1 MTDNNNLN
9 EFNSFE
15 EQTEKPI
22 DWKSLVMQY
31 IVYWPWIAGCAVVA
45 LVLCFVYLRYQA
57 PVYNVTASVLIKEG
71 DSNKSGRMGGSINM
85 MDAMQT
91 FGMFS
96 MASNFDNEVEVL
108 KSRDLSRKVVRDLNL
123 YISYREPRAFG
134 YAVDLYKQ
142 SPVQVWLTPE
152 EAEKLKGGIRMRF
165 DYVPE
170 GAIKVEA
177 TYVDPQTEEE
187 VDTEKTFPTF
197 PAVWTL
203 PVGTLTLSRDSVGV
217 TAPMTVEAT
226 VASPVAVAA
235 AYSNA
240 LSVEPTSKT
249 TSIAQLALQNTSVT
263 RAKDYLDRLVAI
275 YNDDT
280 NEDKNEVAARTAEF
294 IDERIRIINSELG
307 TTEQE
312 LADFKQQ
319 SGLTNLEADAQLA
332 LQENSAYNQKQAENA
347 TQIRLVEFL
356 RSYINDPKNTWEV
369 IPSNVGLTD
378 QNLSSQIDKYNQML
392 IERKRLLRTS
402 SESNPAV
409 VTLDESIR
417 AMRAN
422 VVTTVESVEKGLQ
435 ITRSDLNR
443 QAEKFSSRISN
454 APRQEKQLI
463 SISRQQEIKANLYLL
478 LLQKREE
485 NAITLAA
492 IANNGRIINTPMASP
507 APVAPKSKMFYLIA
521 LVLGIAVPVGIIYLR
536 NLFRFKIET
545 RSDVEAITS
554 LPIVG
559 DVPLV
564 KGMDTH
570 SIVVH
575 ENRNELME
583 EVYRSVRTNI
593 LYMLQPGQK
602 VILFTSTMNGEGKS
616 SNIGNVAA
624 SLAFMDKKVV
634 VVGLDIRKPGLNKVF
649 GLSPRAQGFTQYL
662 ADPSIDLL
670 SLCQPSS
677 VSKNLYVLP
686 GGPVPPNPTE
696 LVSRQ
701 ALDDAVELL
710 KKHFDYVLLDSAPI
724 GMVTD
729 TQLIARVAD
738 MSVYICRA
746 DYTNKSD
753 FALVNELYHDKK
765 LPNPCVLINA
775 LNMDSRTNG
784 YYYGLGKYGKYS
796 RYGYGKKY
804 GYGYGHNYGKEE
816 N

>member
-9 EFNSFE
+9 EFSQFE
-15 EQTEKPI
+15 EQVEKPV

-71 DSNKSGRMGGSINM
+71 DSNKSSRMGGSINM

-96 MASNFDNEVEVL
+96 MASNFDNELEVL

-177 TYVDPQTEEE
+177 TYIDPQTEEE
-187 VDTEKTFPTF
+187 VETEKTFPTF

-217 TAPMTVEAT
+217 TEPMTVEAT
-226 VASPVAVAA
+226 IASPVAVAT

-240 LSVEPTSKT
+240 LTVEPTSKT
-249 TSIAQLALQNTSVT
+249 TSIALLSMNNTSVA

-417 AMRAN
+417 AMRTN

-435 ITRSDLNR
+435 ITRADLNR

-463 SISRQQEIKANLYLL
+463 SIARQQEIKANLYLL

-492 IANNGRIINTPMASP
+492 VANNGRIINTPMAAP
-507 APVAPKSKMFYLIA
+507 APVAPKSKLFYLIA

-536 NLFRFKIET
+536 NFFRFKIET
-545 RSDVEAITS
+545 RADVEAITS

-559 DVPLV
+559 DVPYV
-564 KGMDTH
+564 KGMDAC
-570 SIVVH
+570 SIVVQ

-662 ADPSIDLL
+662 ADPSMDLL
-670 SLCQPSS
+670 SLCQQSGI
-677 VSKNLYVLP
+677 SKNLYVLP

-701 ALDDAVELL
+701 ALDDAIELL

-746 DYTNKSD
+746 DYTHKSD
-753 FALVNELYHDKK
+753 FALINELNRDKK

-784 YYYGLGKYGKYS
+784 YFYGLGKYGKYS

>member
-9 EFNSFE
+9 EFSQFE
-15 EQTEKPI
+15 EQAEKPV

-71 DSNKSGRMGGSINM
+71 DSNKSSRMGGSINM

-96 MASNFDNEVEVL
+96 MANNFDNEVEVL
-108 KSRDLSRKVVRDLNL
+108 KSRDLSRKVVKDLNL

-187 VDTEKTFPTF
+187 IETENTFPTF

-217 TAPMTVEAT
+217 TEPMTVEAT
-226 VASPVAVAA
+226 IASPVAVAA

-249 TSIAQLALQNTSVT
+249 TSIAQLALQNTSVA

-319 SGLTNLEADAQLA
+319 SGLTNLEADAKLA

-492 IANNGRIINTPMASP
+492 IANNGRIINTPMAAP
-507 APVAPKSKMFYLIA
+507 APVAPKSKLFYLIA

-536 NLFRFKIET
+536 NFFRFKIET
-545 RSDVEAITS
+545 RADVEAITS

-564 KGMDTH
+564 KDMDTN

-649 GLSPRAQGFTQYL
+649 GLQARAQGLTQYL
-662 ADPSIDLL
+662 ADPSMDLL
-670 SLCQPSS
+670 SLCQPSGI
-677 VSKNLYVLP
+677 SKNLYVLP

-701 ALDDAVELL
+701 ALDDAIELL

-746 DYTNKSD
+746 DYTHKSD
-753 FALVNELYHDKK
+753 FALINELNRDRK
-765 LPNPCVLINA
+765 LPNPCILINA

-784 YYYGLGKYGKYS
+784 YYYGMGKYGKYS

-804 GYGYGHNYGKEE
+804 GYGYGGNYGKEE
-816 N
+816 I

>member
-9 EFNSFE
+9 EFSQFE
-15 EQTEKPI
+15 EQTEKPV
-22 DWKSLVMQY
+22 DWKNLVMQY

-96 MASNFDNEVEVL
+96 MASNFDNELEVL

-123 YISYREPRAFG
+123 YISYREPRTFG
-134 YAVDLYKQ
+134 YDIDLYKK

-170 GAIKVEA
+170 GAIKVKA
-177 TYVDPQTEEE
+177 TYIDPYTSREAEI
-187 VDTEKTFPTF
+187 EKTFPTF

-217 TAPMTVEAT
+217 IGPMTVEAT
-226 VASPVAVAA
+226 IASPVAVAA

-240 LSVEPTSKT
+240 LSVSPTSKT
-249 TSIAQLALQNTSVT
+249 TSIAQLALQNTSVA

-319 SGLTNLEADAQLA
+319 SGLTNLTADAELA
-332 LQENSAYNQKQAENA
+332 LKENSAYNQKQAENA

-417 AMRAN
+417 AMRTN

-435 ITRSDLNR
+435 ITRADLNR

-492 IANNGRIINTPMASP
+492 VANNGRIINAPMASP
-507 APVAPKSKMFYLIA
+507 APVAPKGKMFYLIA

-545 RSDVEAITS
+545 RADVEAITS

-559 DVPLV
+559 DVPYV
-564 KGMDTH
+564 KGMDAH
-570 SIVVH
+570 SIVVQ

-649 GLSPRAQGFTQYL
+649 GLQTKSQGLTQYL
-662 ADPSIDLL
+662 ADPSVDLL
-670 SLCQPSS
+670 SLCQQSGI
-677 VSKNLYVLP
+677 SKNLYVLP

-701 ALDDAVELL
+701 ALDDAIELL

-746 DYTNKSD
+746 DYTHKSD
-753 FALVNELYHDKK
+753 FALINELVRDKK

-784 YYYGLGKYGKYS
+784 YFYGLGKYGKYS

-804 GYGYGHNYGKEE
+804 GYGYGKYGSMEE
-816 N
+816 

>member
-9 EFNSFE
+9 EFSQFE
-15 EQTEKPI
+15 EQAEKPV
-22 DWKSLVMQY
+22 DWKSFVMQY

-96 MASNFDNEVEVL
+96 MASNFDNELEVL

-134 YAVDLYKQ
+134 YDIDLYKK

-177 TYVDPQTEEE
+177 IYVDPKTEEE
-187 VDTEKTFPTF
+187 VETEKTFPTF

-203 PVGTLTLSRDSVGV
+203 PVGTLTLSRDSVGI

-226 VASPVAVAA
+226 IASPVAVAA

-249 TSIAQLALQNTSVT
+249 TSIAQLALQNTSVS

-319 SGLTNLEADAQLA
+319 AGLTNLKADAELA

-417 AMRAN
+417 AMRTN

-492 IANNGRIINTPMASP
+492 IANNGRIINTPMADKFP
-507 APVAPKSKMFYLIA
+507 IAPKGKMFYLIS
-521 LVLGIAVPVGIIYLR
+521 LVLGIAVPVGIIFLR

-545 RSDVEAITS
+545 RADVEAITS

-559 DVPLV
+559 DVPYV
-564 KGMDTH
+564 KGMDTN
-570 SIVVH
+570 SIVVQ

-649 GLSPRAQGFTQYL
+649 GLSPKAQGFTQHL

-701 ALDDAVELL
+701 ALDDAIELL

-746 DYTNKSD
+746 DYTHKSD
-753 FALVNELYHDKK
+753 FALINELNRDKK

-784 YYYGLGKYGKYS
+784 YYYGIGKYGKYS

-804 GYGYGHNYGKEE
+804 GYGYGE
-816 N
+816 NGTTNN

>member
-1 MTDNNNLN
+1 MTDNNNQN
-9 EFNSFE
+9 EFSQFE
-15 EQTEKPI
+15 EQAEKPV

-96 MASNFDNEVEVL
+96 MANNFDNEVEVL

-170 GAIKVEA
+170 GAINVEA

-187 VDTEKTFPTF
+187 VETEKTFPTF

-217 TAPMTVEAT
+217 TGPMTVEAT
-226 VASPVAVAA
+226 IASPIAVAA

-249 TSIAQLALQNTSVT
+249 TSIAQLALQNTSVA

-417 AMRAN
+417 AMRTN

-435 ITRSDLNR
+435 ITRADLNR

-492 IANNGRIINTPMASP
+492 VANNGRIINTPMADKF
-507 APVAPKSKMFYLIA
+507 PVAPKGKLFYLIA

-536 NLFRFKIET
+536 NFFRFKIET
-545 RSDVEAITS
+545 RADVEAITS

-649 GLSPRAQGFTQYL
+649 GLQTKSQGLTQYL

-670 SLCQPSS
+670 SLCQPSG

-701 ALDDAVELL
+701 ALDDAIELL

-746 DYTNKSD
+746 DYTHKSD
-753 FALVNELYHDKK
+753 FALINELNRDKK

-784 YYYGLGKYGKYS
+784 YYYGIGKYGKYS

-804 GYGYGHNYGKEE
+804 GYGYGE
-816 N
+816 NGTTNN

>member
-1 MTDNNNLN
+1 
-9 EFNSFE
+9 
-15 EQTEKPI
+15 
-22 DWKSLVMQY
+22 
-31 IVYWPWIAGCAVVA
+31 
-45 LVLCFVYLRYQA
+45 
-57 PVYNVTASVLIKEG
+57 
-71 DSNKSGRMGGSINM
+71 
-85 MDAMQT
+85 
-91 FGMFS
+91 
-96 MASNFDNEVEVL
+96 
-108 KSRDLSRKVVRDLNL
+108 
-123 YISYREPRAFG
+123 
-134 YAVDLYKQ
+134 
-142 SPVQVWLTPE
+142 
-152 EAEKLKGGIRMRF
+152 
-165 DYVPE
+165 
-170 GAIKVEA
+170 
-177 TYVDPQTEEE
+177 
-187 VDTEKTFPTF
+187 
-197 PAVWTL
+197 
-203 PVGTLTLSRDSVGV
+203 
-217 TAPMTVEAT
+217 
-226 VASPVAVAA
+226 
-235 AYSNA
+235 
-240 LSVEPTSKT
+240 
-249 TSIAQLALQNTSVT
+249 
-263 RAKDYLDRLVAI
+263 
-275 YNDDT
+275 
-280 NEDKNEVAARTAEF
+280 
-294 IDERIRIINSELG
+294 
-307 TTEQE
+307 
-312 LADFKQQ
+312 
-319 SGLTNLEADAQLA
+319 
-332 LQENSAYNQKQAENA
+332 
-347 TQIRLVEFL
+347 
-356 RSYINDPKNTWEV
+356 
-369 IPSNVGLTD
+369 
-378 QNLSSQIDKYNQML
+378 ML

-417 AMRAN
+417 AMRTN

-492 IANNGRIINTPMASP
+492 IANNGRIINTPMADKFP
-507 APVAPKSKMFYLIA
+507 IAPKGKLFYLIA

-545 RSDVEAITS
+545 RADVEAITS

-564 KGMDTH
+564 KGMDTN

-701 ALDDAVELL
+701 ALDDAIDLL

-729 TQLIARVAD
+729 TQLIARVVD

-746 DYTNKSD
+746 DYTHKSD
-753 FALVNELYHDKK
+753 FALINELNRDRK

-784 YYYGLGKYGKYS
+784 YFYGLGKYGKYS

-804 GYGYGHNYGKEE
+804 GYGYGHDYGKEDK
-816 N
+816 